1 MDYRE
6 EMTAY
11 VAKICLQGRGRVV
24 TGVVFELEISHYDD
38 LQPEYSD

>member
-24 TGVVFELEISHYDD
+24 TGVVFEL
-38 LQPEYSD
+38 